1 MVLLGKYD
9 TILKVKKEYP
19 KKIQEEQTHHRHF
32 SKYVIIYL
40 FSIFLILGISY
51 IIYYQTVLSFES
63 VLQNDFFI
71 LKKQYTNVFHPIIPK
86 NVISSSSLEGTLS
99 LENTVYNYGILKEKG
114 KIQLELS
121 NQENYLYS
129 KITSQDYSLKLE
141 KFSSYGLVFEQ
152 DILYQDLISRLKAKI
167 SQIKSAKNLY
177 LEGNIPI
184 VEFAFSLNEKDI
196 NDVLGSNI
204 LKDQYNII
212 VTIKNNALTNEF
224 ISFKSAI
231 TNQKTGQRSILEYKD
246 KEMIYEVNKAK
257 TYRFNIKNKEKD
269 FQLRIYKNG
278 ELYSTFL
285 GESSKYQYTYSYQV
299 INKVYNLKF
308 MIQEEKGGYSYELN
322 SSIEKEGVTTE
333 KTVKAVL
340 RNGQNDLLEES
351 TAKRRNY
358 QNLSQEEKEKFQNV
372 LKDFLSPLENLIHYY
387 KNDIQ

>member
-1 MVLLGKYD
+1 MGKYD

-51 IIYYQTVLSFES
+51 IVYYQTVLSFES

-257 TYRFNIKNKEKD
+257 TYRFNIKNKKKD

-372 LKDFLSPLENLIHYY
+372 LKDFLSPLEDLIHYY